1 MENGE
6 AEVLIIGAG
15 ASGAV
20 AAKHLAEAGVD
31 VVCLEQGGTV
41 TPDEF
46 YGDKPEWEVM
56 SQRRWHPNP
65 NVRGLSSDYPI
76 DTSQSDVNPLMY
88 NAVGGSTVLYAAH
101 WQRFMPSDFRVRSLD
116 GVADDWPFT
125 YEDLEPF
132 YDILDIEMG
141 VSGLAGDPAYPPMA
155 MPPLPPMPIGPIGRL
170 AARGMNELG
179 WHWWP
184 APQAIPS
191 RPYRGRG
198 QCTRRGSCMQGCP
211 EQAKGTVDL
220 THWPAAIEHGA
231 RLITGA
237 RVSRISTD
245 DAGRADGAIWID
257 RDGAE
262 HFQKARTVLVCANG
276 VGTPRLLLNSA
287 CKAHPDGLANS
298 SGLVGR
304 NLMMHPYAAVVGY
317 FDEPLESWMGPAG
330 QAIHS
335 MQFYETDESRGFVR
349 GAKWNAMPTGG
360 PLGMRSI
367 HGGGPLESAWGENF
381 HRGTERRLGRSFEWG
396 IIAEDLPDE
405 DNRVVLHAD
414 LKDGDGIAAPQIIYR
429 NSENTEKLIA
439 FHLERQKEAMAASGA
454 KDISLTTLMRD
465 CGWHLM
471 GTCRMGD
478 DPKRSVVDQWCRS
491 HDVPNLYVMDGS
503 VFVTSSGFNPTATI
517 CAVAL
522 RAVNH
527 MLENRASV
535 GTS

>member
-1 MENGE
+1 M
-6 AEVLIIGAG
+6 
-15 ASGAV
+15 
-20 AAKHLAEAGVD
+20 
-31 VVCLEQGGTV
+31 VCLEQGEAI
-41 TPDEF
+41 TPDQF

-65 NVRGLSSDYPI
+65 NMRGLDTDYPI
-76 DTSQSDVNPLMY
+76 NTDESDVNPLMY
-88 NAVGGSTVLYAAH
+88 SAVGGSTILYAAH

-116 GVADDWPFT
+116 GVADDWPFC

-132 YDILDIEMG
+132 YDILDVEMG
-141 VSGLAGDPAYPPMA
+141 VSGLAGDPAYPPQTP
-155 MPPLPPMPIGPIGRL
+155 PPLPPMPIGPIGRL

-191 RPYRGRG
+191 RPYRGRS

-211 EQAKGTVDL
+211 EQAKGSIDL
-220 THWPAAIEHGA
+220 THWPLALRHGA
-231 RLITGA
+231 KLITGA
-237 RVSRISTD
+237 RVREITVNEKGL
-245 DAGRADGAIWID
+245 ANGAIWIN
-257 RDGAE
+257 RNGE
-262 HFQKARTVLVCANG
+262 VRQQLARTVLVCANG
-276 VGTPRLLLNSA
+276 VGTPRLLLNSTSQQF
-287 CKAHPDGLANS
+287 PDGLANT

-360 PLGMRSI
+360 PLGMRAI
-367 HGGGPLESAWGENF
+367 HGGGPLESAWGETF
-381 HRGTERRLGRSFEWG
+381 HRHTARRLGRSFEWG
-396 IIAEDLPDE
+396 IIAEDLPE
-405 DNRVVLHAD
+405 PNNRVILDPD
-414 LKDGDGIAAPQIIYR
+414 LTDSDGIPSPKIIYK
-429 NSENTEKLIA
+429 NSDNTEKLIT
-439 FHLERQKEAMAASGA
+439 FHLERQKEAMLASGA
-454 KDISLTTLMRD
+454 KELSLTTLMRD

-471 GTCRMGD
+471 GSCRMGR
-478 DPKRSVVDQWCRS
+478 DPNMSVVDPWCRS
-491 HDVPNLYVMDGS
+491 HDVPNLYILDGS

-522 RAVNH
+522 RAVHH
-527 MLENRASV
+527 MLENRTSV
-535 GTS
+535 GTA